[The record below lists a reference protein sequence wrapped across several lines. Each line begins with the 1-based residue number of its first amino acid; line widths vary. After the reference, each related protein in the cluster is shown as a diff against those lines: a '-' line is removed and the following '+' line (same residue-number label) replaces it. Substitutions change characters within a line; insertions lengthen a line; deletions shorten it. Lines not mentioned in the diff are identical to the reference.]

1 MAIVDLF
8 LHEAQV
14 KAAYGYLIFDWFLSV
29 LKYSSD
35 ISILAGAHWIISR
48 QLFGCIRRPRIW
60 LLAGDFLVLTLAVMA
75 LYYLGSLLA
84 NQVIWLE
91 VGDPDTLSLVFMR
104 RNQFEAAFAIIQF
117 LTAFLIIAAAVVSL
131 SCEWNEDK
139 KLLEVSFGQ
148 QRLHPT
154 G

>member
-1 MAIVDLF
+1 
-8 LHEAQV
+8 
-14 KAAYGYLIFDWFLSV
+14 
-29 LKYSSD
+29 
-35 ISILAGAHWIISR
+35 
-48 QLFGCIRRPRIW
+48 
-60 LLAGDFLVLTLAVMA
+60 MA

-131 SCEWNEDK
+131 SCEWNVDK

>member
-1 MAIVDLF
+1 
-8 LHEAQV
+8 
-14 KAAYGYLIFDWFLSV
+14 
-29 LKYSSD
+29 
-35 ISILAGAHWIISR
+35 
-48 QLFGCIRRPRIW
+48 
-60 LLAGDFLVLTLAVMA
+60 MA

-117 LTAFLIIAAAVVSL
+117 LIAFLITAAAVVSL
-131 SCEWNEDK
+131 WCEWNEDK

-148 QRLHPT
+148 QRLHLP